1 VTARPVSA
9 ASLPSSTFHS
19 RLRSPLDPPA
29 SAVTSSLVAC
39 GSAWEPT
46 MSHQRR
52 IVATAEGGGVVVVA
66 DADPAGVSA
75 EAVDA

>member
-1 VTARPVSA
+1 
-9 ASLPSSTFHS
+9 
-19 RLRSPLDPPA
+19 
-29 SAVTSSLVAC
+29 
-39 GSAWEPT
+39 

>member
-29 SAVTSSLVAC
+29 SAQISLVAC

-66 DADPAGVSA
+66 DADPAGISA